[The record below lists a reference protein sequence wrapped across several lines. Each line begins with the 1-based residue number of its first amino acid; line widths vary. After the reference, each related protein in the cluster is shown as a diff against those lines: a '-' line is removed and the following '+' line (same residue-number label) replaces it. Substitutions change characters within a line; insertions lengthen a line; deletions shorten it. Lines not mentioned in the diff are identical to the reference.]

1 MAAAV
6 MGDAAISTRGQK
18 QHLVFPCV
26 RAERPAMA
34 EDYGLS
40 RAPVLV
46 VDLRAIFC
54 RDCRHKI
61 FSLRLWLMEV
71 IAAANVAGGSPP
83 SGLGEQ
89 EVRPIKLRVR
99 PHGPD
104 RCETFSPRRFQA
116 RRTAPQRRAARP
128 GTAGLFVW
136 GSTLFQAAAL
146 RKA

>member
-40 RAPVLV
+40 RAPVLA

-61 FSLRLWLMEV
+61 FSLRLIV
-71 IAAANVAGGSPP
+71 AAHRAGGAPP
-83 SGLGEQ
+83 SGVGEQ
-89 EVRPIKLRVR
+89 EVRPLKLRVR
-99 PHGPD
+99 PPRPRRWHNL
-104 RCETFSPRRFQA
+104 SPRTSQP
-116 RRTAPQRRAARP
+116 RR
-128 GTAGLFVW
+128 
-136 GSTLFQAAAL
+136 
-146 RKA
+146 